1 MPRDAQLQQSSQESK
16 IYPIDYGPALLEG
29 VILVS
34 VEVTHTPPGD
44 GTAITGLTPSIDGSI
59 AYVTIPDGMDLG
71 VNKFSCVATT
81 SETELSPE
89 VMLIITVLR

>member
-1 MPRDAQLQQSSQESK
+1 MPRDAQLQQSSAESK
-16 IYPIDYGPALLEG
+16 IYPIDFGTALLEG

-34 VEVTHTPPGD
+34 VEVTHFPPGTE
-44 GTAITGLTPSIDGSI
+44 TALTGLTASIDGTI
-59 AYVTIPDGMDLG
+59 AYVTIPAGLDLG

-89 VMLIITVLR
+89 VMLIITVIR